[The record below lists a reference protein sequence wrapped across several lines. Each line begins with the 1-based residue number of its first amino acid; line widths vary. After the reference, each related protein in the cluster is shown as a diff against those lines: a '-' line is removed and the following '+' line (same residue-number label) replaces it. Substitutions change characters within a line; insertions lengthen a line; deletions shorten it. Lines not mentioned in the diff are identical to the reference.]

1 MSGPIPD
8 RALTV
13 RGRHRTALLA
23 LFVTAIWVVASD
35 APAQQLPAGAPD
47 AGKPGTSEPADSE
60 TPPET
65 LPSLARGEGW
75 HGLIE
80 LKRQNTDRHSPEEST
95 KTTLKIDTF
104 LTGPVS
110 LFRVEIP
117 FPDEDTDFSGSPFQ
131 PHLGDIKTRI
141 GFRALKA
148 GPYSYPS
155 FIEITFPTA
164 SPESLGS
171 GKYQLSAGIRM
182 LAPVVLPLVD
192 PRSHASRFE
201 TQVQQVN
208 SVGGDPDRK
217 NISYTKLELTLYDI
231 WRQEYTFKLK
241 VKPTV
246 DWNQDGKTGAVG
258 EIEGGML
265 FARQWRTW
273 LMLGHRLWGPDGIPG
288 TYENRVEI
296 GVARA
301 F

>member
-1 MSGPIPD
+1 M
-8 RALTV
+8 
-13 RGRHRTALLA
+13 RGCYRTALLV
-23 LFVTAIWVVASD
+23 LFVAASWFE
-35 APAQQLPAGAPD
+35 ASSALAQQMPAAVADDG
-47 AGKPGTSEPADSE
+47 EPAAVVPPDSDE
-60 TPPET
+60 PPPEVPRSRT
-65 LPSLARGEGW
+65 LSSNWR
-75 HGLIE
+75 GLIE
-80 LKRQNTDRHSPEEST
+80 LKRQNTSRNTPGEST

-104 LTGPVS
+104 LTGPIS

-117 FPDEDTDFSGSPFQ
+117 FPDEDTDFSGSPFE

-148 GPYSYPS
+148 GNYSYPS
-155 FIEITFPTA
+155 FIEVTFPTA

-182 LAPVVLPLVD
+182 LAPVVLPLVE
-192 PRSHASRFE
+192 PRSHNSRFE

-246 DWNQDGKTGAVG
+246 DWTQDGKTGAVG
-258 EIEGGML
+258 EIEGGIL
-265 FARQWRTW
+265 FARYWRTW
-273 LMLGHRLWGPDGIPG
+273 LMFGHRLWGPQGIPG

-296 GVARA
+296 GVARR
-301 F
+301 FD

>member
-1 MSGPIPD
+1 M
-8 RALTV
+8 RECYTM
-13 RGRHRTALLA
+13 ALLA
-23 LFVTAIWVVASD
+23 LFATTIWFVASD
-35 APAQQLPAGAPD
+35 ALAQQLPAGGPD
-47 AGKPGTSEPADSE
+47 DEKPGVTESADSDE
-60 TPPET
+60 PPEASSSPA
-65 LPSLARGEGW
+65 PSKGW

-80 LKRQNTDRHSPEEST
+80 LKRQNTSRNSPEEST

-117 FPDEDTDFSGSPFQ
+117 FPDETTDFSGSPFN
-131 PHLGDIKTRI
+131 PKLGDIKTRI
-141 GFRALKA
+141 GFRALKS

-182 LAPVVLPLVD
+182 LAPLVLPLVD
-192 PRSHASRFE
+192 PRSHTSRFE

-231 WRQEYTFKLK
+231 WRREYTFKVK

-246 DWNQDGKTGAVG
+246 DWTRDSETGAVG
-258 EIEGGML
+258 EIEGGIL
-265 FARQWRTW
+265 FARYWRTW

-288 TYENRVEI
+288 TYENRLEI
-296 GVARA
+296 GVARR
-301 F
+301 FD

>member
-1 MSGPIPD
+1 M
-8 RALTV
+8 
-13 RGRHRTALLA
+13 RGCYTAALLA
-23 LFVTAIWVVASD
+23 LFATAIWFAPRD
-35 APAQQLPAGAPD
+35 ALAQQLPAGGPVD
-47 AGKPGTSEPADSE
+47 EKQVFVEPADSE

-65 LPSLARGEGW
+65 LPSLARDKGW
-75 HGLIE
+75 RGLIE

-95 KTTLKIDTF
+95 KTTLKIDSF
-104 LTGPVS
+104 FDGPVS

-182 LAPVVLPLVD
+182 LAPVTLPLVD
-192 PRSHASRFE
+192 PRSHNSRFE

-217 NISYTKLELTLYDI
+217 NISYTKFEFTVYDI

-241 VKPTV
+241 VKPSV
-246 DWNQDGKTGAVG
+246 DWNRDGETGAVG
-258 EIEGGML
+258 EIEGGIL
-265 FARQWRTW
+265 FARRWRTW
-273 LMLGHRLWGPDGIPG
+273 LMFGHRLWGPDGIPG

-296 GVARA
+296 GVART